1 MRNRLGKGVGTIS
14 QHLFFMGMIVRSPG
28 RTSWMARRVMN
39 SGIQP
44 DLRLGWARISISSPC
59 GQGQFKVKHA
69 VLRYV
74 MGFGCQPCKRIED
87 GIGASGFHGLCRSTT
102 PMLPG
107 EMVPNHKIV
116 SAIDS

>member
-69 VLRYV
+69 VLSLV
-74 MGFGCQPCKRIED
+74 KELKMGLGLQDFM
-87 GIGASGFHGLCRSTT
+87 AYAGFATT
-102 PMLPG
+102 SMLPG